1 MLGKRK
7 LNAKLGSTINCVD
20 TGKPRRGYFHKE
32 KKSFFFFFF
41 FYHLIPCSSFSSF
54 RQKEMYTQEL
64 NGKAVCRTVYRVKRI
79 KEQGWG
85 STATGLEEQEDR
97 ATKTGQ
103 KGNLSTS
110 PISLP
115 AQHYGRE
122 QPELGTG

>member
-1 MLGKRK
+1 MRSLD
-7 LNAKLGSTINCVD
+7 LPLTVSTQASPDEVICTN
-20 TGKPRRGYFHKE
+20 
-32 KKSFFFFFF
+32 KKIFSFFFFFFF
-41 FYHLIPCSSFSSF
+41 FYHLIHCSSFSSF

-122 QPELGTG
+122 QPEPGTG

>member
-1 MLGKRK
+1 MRSLD
-7 LNAKLGSTINCVD
+7 LPLTVSTQASPDEVICTN
-20 TGKPRRGYFHKE
+20 
-32 KKSFFFFFF
+32 KKIFSFF
-41 FYHLIPCSSFSSF
+41 FYHLIHCSSFSSF

-122 QPELGTG
+122 QPEPGTG